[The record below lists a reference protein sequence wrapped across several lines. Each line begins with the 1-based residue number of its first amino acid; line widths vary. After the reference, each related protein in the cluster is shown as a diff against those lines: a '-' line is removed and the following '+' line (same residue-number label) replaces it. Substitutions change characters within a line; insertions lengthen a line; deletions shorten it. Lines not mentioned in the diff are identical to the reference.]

1 MDPLLAF
8 FYVRF
13 DPITASFMYGLV
25 FSIGVIL
32 FVHAIGAIVR
42 LFTKEE

>member
-13 DPITASFMYGLV
+13 DPITASFLYGLV
-25 FSIGVIL
+25 FSVVVVL
-32 FVHAIGAIVR
+32 FVHAIGAVVR
-42 LFTKEE
+42 RLSD